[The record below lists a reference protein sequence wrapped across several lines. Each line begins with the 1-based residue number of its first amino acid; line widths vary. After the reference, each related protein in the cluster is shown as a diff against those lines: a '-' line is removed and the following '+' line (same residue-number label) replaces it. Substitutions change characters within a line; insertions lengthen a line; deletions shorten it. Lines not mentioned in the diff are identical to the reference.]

1 MRVLGSAVLVMEFF
15 IMGFAMLIA
24 KDHET
29 STLIAGAVI
38 AILFL
43 LTPGLLKKRFGWI
56 LGSALQLALIG
67 YSVVVPSLAPLAILF
82 AGLWVAAIIV
92 GRKGEAAR
100 AALLAQAEND
110 RVTGQ
115 S

>member
-15 IMGFAMLIA
+15 IMGFAMMVA
-24 KDHET
+24 EQHET
-29 STLIAGAVI
+29 STIVVGSTV

-43 LTPGLLKKRFGWI
+43 LTPGLLRKKFGWI
-56 LGSALQLALIG
+56 LGSLLQLAMIG
-67 YSVVVPSLAPLAILF
+67 YSVVVPLLAPLAILF
-82 AGLWVAAIIV
+82 AGLWIAAIVV

-100 AALLAQAEND
+100 AALLAEAEKS
-110 RVTGQ
+110 GGAGE